1 MFFETRGLP
10 LGFAVTDLPFGIPIS
25 GSFVSALVPL
35 RDNDLPLWGGA
46 GHDIGEELPIFGLFD
61 DEAADIGGGDDDEAT
76 EIGGGVEATEIGEAV
91 KGLPE
96 TGTFTPSV
104 DDPGGRPTPG
114 LRSTPGFR
122 PTPSIAGGKPYHS
135 SIANCCCY
143 SAFGGVLG
151 GDSNTDSKSRRYD
164 EDAGEY
170 R

>member
-1 MFFETRGLP
+1 MFFAPEGLT
-10 LGFAVTDLPFGIPIS
+10 LGFAGRDFPLGIPVS

-46 GHDIGEELPIFGLFD
+46 GHDIGEELPRFGLFD
-61 DEAADIGGGDDDEAT
+61 DEATEIGGGDDDEAT

-122 PTPSIAGGKPYHS
+122 PTPGIGGGGPYHS
-135 SIANCCCY
+135 SIANCCCC
-143 SAFGGVLG
+143 STLGGVLG
-151 GDSNTDSKSRRYD
+151 GDSNTNSKSRR
-164 EDAGEY
+164 
-170 R
+170 